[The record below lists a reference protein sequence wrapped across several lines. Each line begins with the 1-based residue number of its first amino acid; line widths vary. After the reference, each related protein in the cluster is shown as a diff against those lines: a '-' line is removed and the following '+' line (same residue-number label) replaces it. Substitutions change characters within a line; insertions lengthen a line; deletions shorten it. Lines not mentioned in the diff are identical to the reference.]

1 MSENTETKSLLEN
14 LPQNLPDGKFYMIR
28 RRKDGLYSCGSTYAW
43 FSETGKMWKSL
54 KTLNAHLT
62 MMMHHRGIIDGDKT
76 VNMDKFFHHSNPYF
90 DCEIVVAEYNM
101 KPMEDLYEYCA
112 LRKSRNEAKKKK
124 KK

>member
-1 MSENTETKSLLEN
+1 
-14 LPQNLPDGKFYMIR
+14 
-28 RRKDGLYSCGSTYAW
+28 
-43 FSETGKMWKSL
+43 
-54 KTLNAHLT
+54 
-62 MMMHHRGIIDGDKT
+62 
-76 VNMDKFFHHSNPYF
+76 MDKFFHHSNPYF